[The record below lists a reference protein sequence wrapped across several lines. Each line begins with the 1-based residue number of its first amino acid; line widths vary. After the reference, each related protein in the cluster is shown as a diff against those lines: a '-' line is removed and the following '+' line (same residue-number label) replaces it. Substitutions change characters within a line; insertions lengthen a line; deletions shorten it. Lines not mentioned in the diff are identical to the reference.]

1 MYRCKVQRYLTA
13 RNIKMEK
20 QDDYFTLDGKDG
32 RTYIFESHLKDL
44 KSLIHF
50 MREVIG
56 SDTTFFTGK
65 KNQSGHPRVSHIG
78 RSFGR
83 LADFAR
89 AQDPTLTYSP
99 LAAFYFEEYA
109 KHSISRYPGSLPLG
123 NYSELTIIGKLFD
136 DFLSVLR
143 KRAKE
148 VGLKAKT
155 RNWDNKP
162 KRNRDELLRM
172 TEEVFERRAKVL
184 VIRLDFNYHAAK
196 LDEADLEKTL
206 QELSL
211 GGSKSQGRVPFSEV
225 QRDRSHFL
233 SRMKGKRSL
242 FKELLAYAWRIE
254 CTPRAGFHLHFIF
267 FFDGSRVMNH
277 EWIAQKIGEYWSHD
291 ITNGRGYYEN
301 VNRHRKNL
309 PRHLYGVG
317 MIDHHDTQKRGSL
330 VANVLPYF
338 WKTNQSAQLIP
349 YPKANLFGT
358 GSVFRGKP
366 ARQGRPRSKGN
377 AVMGSSDADTGD
389 SSEEDGSFMP
399 GDVLRTE
406 PGILTGGQQ
415 GASRS

>member
-1 MYRCKVQRYLTA
+1 
-13 RNIKMEK
+13 MEK
-20 QDDYFTLDGKDG
+20 EESYFTLDGRDG
-32 RTYIFESHLKDL
+32 GCYLFESKLKDL
-44 KSLIHF
+44 NALIRF
-50 MREVIG
+50 MRDVANT
-56 SDTTFFTGK
+56 STTFFTGQK
-65 KNQSGHPRVSHIG
+65 TQSGHPKVSHIG
-78 RSFGR
+78 RSCKR

-99 LAAFYFEEYA
+99 LAAFFFEEYS
-109 KHSISRYPGSLPLG
+109 KHPISSYPGSLSPC
-123 NYSELTIIGKLFD
+123 NFSELTIIGKLFD
-136 DFLSVLR
+136 DFLSVMR

-172 TEEVFERRAKVL
+172 TDEVFERRAKVL
-184 VIRLDFNYHAAK
+184 VVRLDFNYHAAK

-206 QELSL
+206 QALSL
-211 GGSKSQGRVPFSEV
+211 GGSELKGRVPFSEV
-225 QRDRSHFL
+225 QRDRSIFL

-242 FKELLAYAWRIE
+242 FKDLLAYAWRIE
-254 CTPRAGFHLHFIF
+254 CTPVAGFHLHFIF
-267 FFDGSRVMNH
+267 FFDGSKVMKH
-277 EWIAQKIGEYWSHD
+277 EWMAQKIGDFWSHD
-291 ITNGRGYYEN
+291 ITNGRGYAHN
-301 VNRHRKNL
+301 VNRHRRNL

-317 MIDHHDTQKRGSL
+317 MIDHHDTQKRGCL
-330 VANVLPYF
+330 VENVLSYF

-377 AVMGSSDADTGD
+377 AAMGSPDADAGDCSAVD
-389 SSEEDGSFMP
+389 SSFVP

-406 PGILTGGQQ
+406 PGILRGGQQ

>member
-1 MYRCKVQRYLTA
+1 
-13 RNIKMEK
+13 MEK
-20 QDDYFTLDGKDG
+20 EESYFTLDGKDG
-32 RTYIFESHLKDL
+32 SCLLFESRLKDL
-44 KSLIHF
+44 NALIRF
-50 MREVIG
+50 MRDVVNT
-56 SDTTFFTGK
+56 DTRFFTGK
-65 KNQSGHPRVSHIG
+65 KTQSGHPEVSHIG
-78 RSFGR
+78 RSCGR

-99 LAAFYFEEYA
+99 LAAFFFEEYA
-109 KHSISRYPGSLPLG
+109 KHAIAYYPGPLSPG
-123 NYSELTIIGKLFD
+123 NHSELMIIGKLFD

-172 TEEVFERRAKVL
+172 TDEVFERRAKVL

-196 LDEADLEKTL
+196 LDEADLEKML
-206 QELSL
+206 QALSL
-211 GGSKSQGRVPFSEV
+211 GGSKPKGRVPFSEV
-225 QRDRSHFL
+225 QRDRALFI

-242 FKELLAYAWRIE
+242 FKDLLAYAWRIE
-254 CTPRAGFHLHFIF
+254 CTPVAGFHLHFIF
-267 FFDGSRVMNH
+267 FFDGSKVMKH
-277 EWIAQKIGEYWSHD
+277 EWMAQKIGEYWSHD

-301 VNRHRKNL
+301 VNRRRKNL

-317 MIDHHDTQKRGSL
+317 MIDYHDAHKRGCL
-330 VANVLPYF
+330 VENVLSYF

-358 GSVFRGKP
+358 GSIFRGKP
-366 ARQGRPRSKGN
+366 ARQGRPRSKGSE
-377 AVMGSSDADTGD
+377 VMGSPDADMSD
-389 SSEEDGSFMP
+389 SSEEDGSFLP
-399 GDVLRTE
+399 GDVPRTE
-406 PGILTGGQQ
+406 PGILRGGQQ

>member
-1 MYRCKVQRYLTA
+1 
-13 RNIKMEK
+13 MEK
-20 QDDYFTLDGKDG
+20 EDDYFTLDGKNG
-32 RTYIFESHLKDL
+32 SCYLFEFQLKDL
-44 KSLIHF
+44 SALIRF
-50 MREVIG
+50 MRRVIG
-56 SDTTFFTGK
+56 SDETFFTGK
-65 KNQSGHPRVSHIG
+65 KTQSGHPKVSHIG
-78 RSFGR
+78 RSCGR

-99 LAAFYFEEYA
+99 LAAFFFEEYS
-109 KHSISRYPGSLPLG
+109 KHCISSYPGSLSPF
-123 NYSELTIIGKLFD
+123 NFSELTMIGKLFD

-162 KRNRDELLRM
+162 KRNRDELLQM
-172 TEEVFERRAKVL
+172 TDEVFERRAKVL

-211 GGSKSQGRVPFSEV
+211 AVSKPKGRVPFSEV
-225 QRDRSHFL
+225 QRDRSLFL

-242 FKELLAYAWRIE
+242 FKDLLAYAWRIE
-254 CTPRAGFHLHFIF
+254 CTPVAGFHLHFVF
-267 FFDGSRVMNH
+267 FFDGSKVMKH
-277 EWIAQKIGEYWSHD
+277 EWMAQKIGEYWSND
-291 ITNGRGYYEN
+291 ITNGRGYYQN

-317 MIDHHDTQKRGSL
+317 MIDHHDTQKRGCL
-330 VANVLPYF
+330 VENVLSYF

-358 GSVFRGKP
+358 GSLFRGKP

-377 AVMGSSDADTGD
+377 AVMGSPDADTGD
-389 SSEEDGSFMP
+389 SSEEESSFVP
-399 GDVLRTE
+399 GNVLRTE
-406 PGILTGGQQ
+406 PGILRGGQR
-415 GASRS
+415 GGGRS